1 MTWTQMH
8 KSPCRNTRNMK
19 KQGDVSSKINNSIVI
34 DSKKKKNEALKLQ
47 RTQKNDYKNYQ

>member
-1 MTWTQMH
+1 
-8 KSPCRNTRNMK
+8 MK

-34 DSKKKKNEALKLQ
+34 DSKKKKKKNEALKLQ